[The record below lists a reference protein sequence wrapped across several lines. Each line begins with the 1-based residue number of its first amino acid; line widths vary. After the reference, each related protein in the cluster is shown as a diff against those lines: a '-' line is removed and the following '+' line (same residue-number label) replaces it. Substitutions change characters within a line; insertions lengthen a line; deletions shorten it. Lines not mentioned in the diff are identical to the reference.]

1 MEPQLDSTDG
11 YAAPIP
17 AGVNARR
24 IRKAL
29 VRLGALVVVVVV
41 AITLLPG
48 LGQLR
53 NQFAHAKPGW
63 IALGAAF
70 EVVSALAY
78 VLAFRGVFCTKMS
91 WSTTYKIA
99 MAEEGVDSLLPVG
112 GAGGLALGAWALR
125 RAGMPADA
133 IARKTV
139 AFFLLTSVPNV
150 GTLALLGIA
159 LAVRLLPGH
168 TSTVL
173 DIVPAAIAIGAI
185 VAAVELGRASH
196 QIAERLTKPTSTNRA
211 ARFASALRALGD
223 GVDEAIHQLRRGGP
237 ALWVG
242 IVGYMLFDILVLW
255 ASFRAL
261 GAAPELTI
269 VWIAYL
275 IGQLGNLIPLPGG
288 IGGVELG
295 LVGALALYGLSAA
308 TAAAAVLIYRV
319 LELWIPAVLGAVAFI
334 QLRALLRREQ
344 DAIDICRPGELVEIV
359 GQGRVVVKPEPAS

>member
-1 MEPQLDSTDG
+1 MESLTDSTNG
-11 YAAPIP
+11 YPQPMP

-41 AITLLPG
+41 TITLVPG
-48 LGQLR
+48 LGKLR
-53 NQFAHAKPGW
+53 SQFAHAKPSW
-63 IALGAAF
+63 IALGAVF
-70 EVVSALAY
+70 EVLSALAY

-91 WSTTYKIA
+91 WGTTYKIA

-125 RAGMPADA
+125 RAGMSAES

-150 GTLALLGIA
+150 GTLVLLGIGFA
-159 LAVRLLPGH
+159 IGVLPGH
-168 TSTVL
+168 TSAVL
-173 DIVPAAIAIGAI
+173 GVVPAAIALGAI
-185 VAAVELGRASH
+185 VAAVELGRASQ
-196 QIAERLTKPTSTNRA
+196 QIADRLSKTATTKRA
-211 ARFASALRALGD
+211 ARWRSGLRALGD
-223 GVDEAIHQLRRGGP
+223 GVEEALHQLRRGGP
-237 ALWVG
+237 LLWLG

-295 LVGALALYGLSAA
+295 LVGALALYGLPAA

-319 LELWIPAVLGAVAFI
+319 LELWIPAILGAVAYI

-344 DAIDICRPGELVEIV
+344 EAIDICRPGQAVEII
-359 GQGRVVVKPEPAS
+359 GQGPVVVKPRVS